1 MTAAAIPQVQ
11 WRPAHNPW
19 VITVVVSMAAFME
32 VLDTSIA
39 NVALPHIA
47 GAMSASYDESTWVLT
62 SYLVANAIVLPI
74 SGWLVSIFGRKR
86 FFMTCIFLFSVSSL
100 LCGMAPSL
108 GLLLFFRVLQGAAG
122 GGLQPMAQAILAD
135 TFPPETRGV
144 AFSLYGVTAVMAP
157 LIGPTLGGWLTDNY
171 SWRWIFLIN
180 VPVGALALFLVF
192 QVLEDPPYLKRLA
205 RGGVK
210 LDYIGFALLAL
221 GVGALQVMLD
231 KGQQEDWFGSRYIII
246 LAMVSVGCLATM
258 IIWEWFHSHPIVDV
272 KLFRNLNFTSTN
284 LMLLMLGIVYFS
296 SLVMMPRFLQTLA
309 GYTGELAGLVLSA
322 SGILLLAMLPIVG
335 KLTER
340 FQARYLVAAG
350 WAFIA
355 VSMFISAK
363 WIDLTITFQT
373 ARWLR
378 ILQAAGLPLLFVPIT
393 LAAYVGLPPDKNTTA
408 AGLLNF
414 MRNMG
419 SSIGTSLV
427 TTLIA
432 RRAQFH
438 QVQLVPR
445 VAEDNQT
452 FREQLDGL
460 TRALADAGL
469 GDYEARRQALA
480 RIYQS
485 VLAQA
490 ETLAYVDT
498 FWLLGAAAIVM
509 FLLSFALK
517 RNDPRSGQA
526 AAH

>member
-1 MTAAAIPQVQ
+1 MTAPAAHPY
-11 WRPAHNPW
+11 WRPTHNPW
-19 VITVVVSMAAFME
+19 LITVVVSMAAFME

-47 GAMSASYDESTWVLT
+47 GATSASYDESTWVLT
-62 SYLVANAIVLPI
+62 SYLVANAIVLPLA
-74 SGWLVSIFGRKR
+74 GWLVSIFGRKR
-86 FFMTCIFLFSVSSL
+86 FFMTCIFLFSVSSF
-100 LCGMAPSL
+100 LCGIAPSL
-108 GLLLFFRVLQGAAG
+108 SLLLFFRVLQGAAG

-157 LIGPTLGGWLTDNY
+157 LVGPTLGGWLTDNY

-180 VPVGALALFLVF
+180 VPVGALALVLVF
-192 QVLEDPPYLKRLA
+192 HVLEDPPYLARVA

-221 GVGALQVMLD
+221 GVGALQVLLD
-231 KGQQEDWFGSRYIII
+231 KGQQEDWFGSRFIVVLAIVAVVS
-246 LAMVSVGCLATM
+246 LVAMVL
-258 IIWEWFHSHPIVDV
+258 WEWFHEHPIVDV
-272 KLFRNLNFTSTN
+272 RMFKNLNFTSSS
-284 LMLLMLGIVYFS
+284 LMLLMLGVVYFS
-296 SLVMMPRFLQTLA
+296 SLVMMPRFLQTLV
-309 GYTGELAGLVLSA
+309 GYTGEKAGLVLSA
-322 SGILLLAMLPIVG
+322 SGILLLAMLPVVG
-335 KLTER
+335 RLTEH
-340 FQARYLVAAG
+340 FQARYLIATG
-350 WAFIA
+350 WALIA
-355 VSMFISAK
+355 GSMFISAK
-363 WIDLTITFQT
+363 WLDLTISFET

-393 LAAYVGLPPDKNTTA
+393 LAAYVGLAPEKNTSA

-432 RRAQFH
+432 RRAQLH
-438 QVQLVPR
+438 QVQLVPH
-445 VAEDNQT
+445 VAKDNST
-452 FREQLDGL
+452 FQEQIAGL
-460 TRALADAGL
+460 TQALANAGMT
-469 GDYEARRQALA
+469 GYEAQRQALA

-490 ETLAYVDT
+490 ETLAYIDT
-498 FWLLGAAAIVM
+498 FWLLGGASVVM

-517 RNDPRSGQA
+517 RNEPGGGGQV